1 MRREYWERFSRCRLQ
16 REPLVG
22 DPGMQHGTCVTHVPW
37 YISGPLKGRKIH
49 SIPGEWATRNF
60 AYLARGPWLWKI
72 FLWSVMIC
80 YQCEQSTMILLAGA
94 RLTGIAITLQ
104 WRHNERD
111 DVSNHRR
118 FDCLFNRLFRGRSKK
133 SSKLRVTGLRG
144 GNTLVARAFPTQ
156 RPVTRQMFPLDD
168 SLIMGAL
175 VNNHIHMNCG
185 L

>member
-1 MRREYWERFSRCRLQ
+1 MRREYRERFPRCRLQ

-37 YISGPLKGRKIH
+37 CISGPLKGRKVPG
-49 SIPGEWATRNF
+49 IPGECAIRNL
-60 AYLARGPWLWKI
+60 AYLARGLMALKNI
-72 FLWSVMIC
+72 FMIR
-80 YQCEQSTMILLAGA
+80 YDSLPMWTEHNDFTNGA

-118 FDCLFNRLFRGRSKK
+118 FECLFNRLFRRRSKK

-168 SLIMGAL
+168 VIMGAL